1 MGVNVGREALY
12 TRVSEN
18 MLSPMFATLLE
29 AARWAPSGD
38 NTQPWQFIV
47 DEEASTIELRID
59 ASRDP
64 SPMNAGQ
71 RMARIAIGAAIQNIT
86 RTAAAN
92 GWNVCVR
99 EPVEQQRVILEVH
112 GYREVSGTIESALR
126 QRCSNRRRYDGGEL
140 PVEMVARLN
149 ESLAGEAGVEA
160 AWITDRVH
168 IEKAADVIGEA
179 DAMMFASQRV
189 RRAFFEKI
197 RFDLPACAEAAE
209 GLSLGSLEL
218 SLADRISLP
227 LLPRLSERGFTWTG
241 ARRTLRNK
249 ARGLVRSSSGL
260 LVLSRQGGAES
271 DYDVGRRFQTAWL
284 AVAEQ
289 GLCAQ
294 PMMSLPV
301 LDNLCKNDES
311 CCGDADFCAAVE
323 VLTERFRCAM
333 GRPELGQIGAILRF
347 GRGQGPTSRV
357 GRRAVCDAHHSAANE
372 HLPAGVA

>member
-1 MGVNVGREALY
+1 
-12 TRVSEN
+12 
-18 MLSPMFATLLE
+18 
-29 AARWAPSGD
+29 
-38 NTQPWQFIV
+38 V
-47 DEEASTIELRID
+47 DEEASTIELLVD

-71 RMARIAIGAAIQNIT
+71 RMARIAIGAAIQNIV

-92 GWNVCVR
+92 DWNVCVR
-99 EPVEQQRVILEVH
+99 EPMEQQRVILEVH
-112 GYREVSGTIESALR
+112 GYREVSGTIEPVLR
-126 QRCSNRRRYDGGEL
+126 QRCSNRRQYDGGEL
-140 PVEMVARLN
+140 PVDMVAGLN
-149 ESLAGEAGVEA
+149 EALAGATGSEA
-160 AWITDRVH
+160 AWITDRGH
-168 IEKAADVIGEA
+168 IEKAANVIGEA

-197 RFDLPACAEAAE
+197 RFDLPACAEAPE

-249 ARGLVRSSSGL
+249 ARELVRSSSGL

-271 DYDVGRRFQTAWL
+271 DYDVGRHFQTAWL
-284 AVAEQ
+284 AVTEQ

-301 LDNLCKNDES
+301 LGNLRNNDDVCRSNAEF
-311 CCGDADFCAAVE
+311 GAAVE
-323 VLTERFRCAM
+323 ALMERFRSAV

-347 GRGQGPTSRV
+347 GRGQGPTGRV
-357 GRRAVCDAHHSAANE
+357 GRRAVCDASHSAANE
-372 HLPAGVA
+372 HVPAGVA